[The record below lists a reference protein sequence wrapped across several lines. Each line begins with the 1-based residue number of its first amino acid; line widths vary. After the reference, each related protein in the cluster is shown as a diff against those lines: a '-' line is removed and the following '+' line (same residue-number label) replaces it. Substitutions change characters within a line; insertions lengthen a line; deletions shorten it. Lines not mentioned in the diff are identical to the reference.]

1 MPSPPPKSR
10 LPMQVSLRF
19 LLPAAGLVAI
29 FFWLRRGYLMTAFDL
44 EEAIE
49 RSRNIP
55 IILALTAASLAAMF
69 SAIKPETAWS
79 AALRGILLGSAVGF
93 VASLALAIEFGEML
107 RGMNYWNWWRDWIW
121 VAPHLIIA
129 TIQGGAVGA
138 FVLQARLL
146 LRHRWSQRKRAQV
159 CRNAVFVKNALARRR
174 RRL

>member
-19 LLPAAGLVAI
+19 LLLAAGLVAI

-44 EEAIE
+44 DEAIE
-49 RSRNIP
+49 RARNIP
-55 IILALTAASLAAMF
+55 IILALAAAILAATF
-69 SAIKPETAWS
+69 PAIKPGTAWS
-79 AALRGILLGSAVGF
+79 AALRGGMLGSAVGF
-93 VASLALAIEFGEML
+93 FSSFALAIEFGEML

-138 FVLQARLL
+138 FVLQFGLL
-146 LRHRWSQRKRAQV
+146 LRYKWAKGKRAQV